1 MLTPSVFGKDFFDDL
16 FEFPFYDDRD
26 MQKLEKKLYGRRG
39 KNLMKTD
46 IKDTDKAY
54 ELEMDLPGFKKDEI
68 KVSLENG
75 YLTISAARGLDVDE
89 QEKETAKY
97 IRKERYAGSCQ
108 RSFYVGEG
116 VKQEDIKGEFKH
128 GILKLVI
135 PKKEEKPEFDYELL
149 QELNRENAFG
159 KCLQTFDQ
167 KQTEQAQMA
176 KKKYADGMLASLQE
190 LTGKQALSIYTPTQV
205 AEAWAEQQSQLKA
218 GLQSLQQEI
227 AANEQEQAELE
238 EKLLAC
244 PDQTGTTNV
253 LHEDIGKLQ
262 FDLSKLEFEDQQV
275 DKKYSRRR
283 LGFVLWIDTPLAIVL
298 SLLVT
303 VGMIDV
309 FFMQAWEAWFRLV
322 TSLIGFEIAF
332 TIIGFCVYN
341 MTKML
346 RKKLFGTEIPV
357 ETHARLQS
365 QIRLLES
372 KIHDLQ
378 LEESSRFLDQK
389 NYDENS
395 RRMKEVQKQYQQLL
409 EKSEVILSVLD
420 VNADKMVKE

>member
-1 MLTPSVFGKDFFDDL
+1 MRR
-16 FEFPFYDDRD
+16 FE
-26 MQKLEKKLYGRRG
+26 E
-39 KNLMKTD
+39 
-46 IKDTDKAY
+46 
-54 ELEMDLPGFKKDEI
+54 
-68 KVSLENG
+68 
-75 YLTISAARGLDVDE
+75 
-89 QEKETAKY
+89 
-97 IRKERYAGSCQ
+97 
-108 RSFYVGEG
+108 
-116 VKQEDIKGEFKH
+116 
-128 GILKLVI
+128 
-135 PKKEEKPEFDYELL
+135 KKEEKPEFDYELL
-149 QELNRENAFG
+149 QELNRENALG

-167 KQTEQAQMA
+167 KQTEQVQMA

-190 LTGKQALSIYTPTQV
+190 LTGKQALSTYTPTQV